1 MFLCDVGCEDEL
13 PPDVGGDTCTEG
25 RGELDIPRVPM
36 DLDAYVRRTRS
47 GGCFICALL
56 AGRPE
61 DSHEVVL
68 DDGEHIAFL
77 NRYPTLYGYVLV
89 SPKRHVEHIVRDLD
103 REEYLRLQAV
113 VYRVAL
119 AVEAVVPSER
129 TYVMSLGSQQGNSH
143 VHWHI
148 APLPPGT
155 PYERQQFHA
164 LMAENGVI
172 AWSREQAAALAARL
186 RAALEPEPTP

>member
-1 MFLCDVGCEDEL
+1 
-13 PPDVGGDTCTEG
+13 
-25 RGELDIPRVPM
+25 M
-36 DLDAYVRRTRS
+36 DMDAYVRRSRS
-47 GGCFICALL
+47 GPCFVCAFL
-56 AGRPE
+56 AGDP
-61 DSHEVVL
+61 DYVHDLVF

-77 NRYPTLYGYVLV
+77 SRYPPLYGYVLV
-89 SPKRHVEHIVRDLD
+89 SPRRHVEHIVRDLSRD
-103 REEYLRLQAV
+103 EYLRLQAV
-113 VYRVAL
+113 VYRVAR

-129 TYVMSLGSQQGNSH
+129 TYVLSLGSQQGNPH

-172 AWSREQAAALAARL
+172 EWSREQSGNLAAQLREALAL
-186 RAALEPEPTP
+186 R